1 MENME
6 TINKIGTET
15 TNMPNMLY
23 SGSYSILIM
32 IRRAAIWSTMIYAAL
47 YKGIRMHNQSRK
59 QTSLIASDT
68 EWVTGFHQKGSL
80 NHLPIL
86 RCILGRPLVYPGS
99 ADWFRFK
106 LEKGRQMNK
115 EKWKE
120 EKRKKK
126 KWKDTKKGIIYNRIA
141 IEVEEW

>member
-68 EWVTGFHQKGSL
+68 EWVTGFHQKDLWTICRYCDAFLDGLLSTQAVQ
-80 NHLPIL
+80 IDSVSSW
-86 RCILGRPLVYPGS
+86 R
-99 ADWFRFK
+99 
-106 LEKGRQMNK
+106 K
-115 EKWKE
+115 EDKWTRKSE
-120 EKRKKK
+120 RKKRERK
-126 KWKDTKKGIIYNRIA
+126 KSEKTQKRASYII
-141 IEVEEW
+141 E